1 MQKTKRYTLWPEDA
15 FAYDIKT
22 KKTVGITKKEA
33 EKLEIKECISIIN
46 DENKA
51 VSVVVNKNIK
61 QIYKQIVISKSNQ
74 PLLALTPGTAKICI
88 SKNNLH
94 IKF

>member
-1 MQKTKRYTLWPEDA
+1 MAVDA

-51 VSVVVNKNIK
+51 VSVVVK
-61 QIYKQIVISKSNQ
+61 
-74 PLLALTPGTAKICI
+74 
-88 SKNNLH
+88 
-94 IKF
+94 